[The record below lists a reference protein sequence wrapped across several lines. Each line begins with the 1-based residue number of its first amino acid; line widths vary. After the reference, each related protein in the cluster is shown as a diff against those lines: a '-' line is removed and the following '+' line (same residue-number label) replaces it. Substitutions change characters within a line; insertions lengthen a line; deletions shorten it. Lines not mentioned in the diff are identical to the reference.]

1 MIERNYLWLRCAT
14 FIIERPPERWPPC
27 EGWRLVESDNLTSSL
42 VDWLGRIER
51 ICHQMGL
58 GAKEWI
64 WIAQFGERC
73 SLTIQNLLA
82 HIGKTDSGTSLIKG
96 R

>member
-1 MIERNYLWLRCAT
+1 
-14 FIIERPPERWPPC
+14 
-27 EGWRLVESDNLTSSL
+27 
-42 VDWLGRIER
+42 
-51 ICHQMGL
+51 MGL